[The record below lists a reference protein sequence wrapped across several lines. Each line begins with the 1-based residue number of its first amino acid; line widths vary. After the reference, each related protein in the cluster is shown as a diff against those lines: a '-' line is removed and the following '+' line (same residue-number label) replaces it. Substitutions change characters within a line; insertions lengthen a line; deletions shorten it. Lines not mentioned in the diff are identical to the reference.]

1 MAVKI
6 SAAQV
11 NELRKKTGA
20 GMMDCKK
27 ALVEAEGDAQKAIE
41 ILRKKGQKVAAKRE
55 DREAT
60 EGVVVGTSTEDNKTG
75 VIVAVNCETDFVAKN
90 EDFIGLTKT
99 ILNVAVENKP
109 ADLDA
114 LKKLP
119 FDGNGLTI
127 EEKITEQTGVIG
139 EKLDLSAYK
148 IMNGDT
154 VVVYNHPGYKL
165 TSGVVLNKAGDAVQE
180 AGKEVAMQVAA
191 MNPIALNRD
200 EIDADVVNKEVEI
213 GKEEAIKAGKPEEL
227 AEKIAKGKL
236 GKFFKE
242 NTLLEQDYISN
253 NKVSVQGYLDQVEKD
268 LTVTAYERVS
278 IA

>member
-1 MAVKI
+1 MAVSI
-6 SAAQV
+6 SASQV

-27 ALVEAEGDAQKAIE
+27 ALVEAEGDQAKAIE
-41 ILRKKGQKVAAKRE
+41 LLRKKGQKVAAKRE
-55 DREAT
+55 DREAS
-60 EGVVVGTSTEDNKTG
+60 EGVVVGVGTEDNKSG

-90 EDFIGLTKT
+90 DDFIGLAKK
-99 ILNVAVENKP
+99 ILDIAVANKP
-109 ADLDA
+109 ADTAA
-114 LKKLP
+114 LKALP
-119 FDGNGLTI
+119 FADGLSI

-139 EKLDLSAYK
+139 EKIDLSAYK
-148 IMNGDT
+148 LVEGET

-165 TSGVVLNKAGDAVQE
+165 TAAVALNKAGENVIE

-191 MNPIALNRD
+191 MNPLALNKD
-200 EIDADVVNKEVEI
+200 GVDQEVIAKEVEI
-213 GKEEAIKAGKPEEL
+213 GKEEAIKAGKPAEL
-227 AEKIAKGKL
+227 AEKIAQGKL

-253 NKVSVQGYLDQVEKD
+253 NKLSVQKYLDQVEGG

-278 IA
+278 IGG